1 MLRLGATRA
10 LAKHHGHLV
19 PISVI
24 GSPLHPDMGVFMV
37 WKWPICGPPMCAFFG
52 VCFDSVYWMLPFF
65 SIPKKH
71 TKYATKFSTSTAVLV
86 AGERMTRRVISI
98 LLVATKFISM
108 HTI

>member
-1 MLRLGATRA
+1 VLRLGATRA

-19 PISVI
+19 PLSVI

-52 VCFDSVYWMLPFF
+52 VCFDSVYCMLPFF
-65 SIPKKH
+65 SIPKKN
-71 TKYATKFSTSTAVLV
+71 TKYATKFSTRTAV

-98 LLVATKFISM
+98 LATKFISM